1 MYTDALSDT
10 AVYIC
15 MHRQTN
21 IPTYCDKVF
30 TETRDSN
37 VTDVVSPS
45 SVCVGLDGFQ
55 SGPPS

>member
-1 MYTDALSDT
+1 
-10 AVYIC
+10 